1 MRRAGMV
8 FWSSADSIF
17 VSRFCLQISLVS
29 RFPLS
34 EDLFFVSRFC
44 QQIFLVSRFTF
55 CQQIL
60 SAYFHSQQFRFLSE
74 ECLMF
79 RLMEHCN
86 KLLDDVFE

>member
-1 MRRAGMV
+1 MPRAGTV
-8 FWSSADSIF
+8 FGRQQIRFLSADS
-17 VSRFCLQISLVS
+17 VSKFL
-29 RFPLS
+29 LS
-34 EDLFFVSRFC
+34 ADFFVSRFC

-79 RLMEHCN
+79 RLMERRN
-86 KLLDDVFE
+86 